1 MFSTGTATSFS
12 GIAPSWPVYN
22 DELARGYP
30 VTDTPILFLQGT
42 LDGQTEQQCVRGK
55 IEMRGSGTSERD
67 RVFCRA
73 FLLLLSFIGRYYCGS
88 ALPCLSQVVDVD
100 DHAL

>member
-1 MFSTGTATSFS
+1 MRGELVQVAGMELPLMFSTGTATSFS

-55 IEMRGSGTSERD
+55 MVAEKS
-67 RVFCRA
+67 V
-73 FLLLLSFIGRYYCGS
+73 
-88 ALPCLSQVVDVD
+88 
-100 DHAL
+100 